1 MTKIVTVHA
10 RKGGVGKTTL
20 AYELAW
26 LLDAVLVDLDYEAGD
41 ATGAWGWKPGDH
53 ATSPLLDALEK
64 GRVPKP
70 VTGFRKADLVPG
82 HPQFSLYDGDAG
94 DISDALS
101 KWASEWG
108 REWVVVDTHNG
119 YSEATTG
126 ALQAANLVLAPVPLA
141 VKDLMATRAL
151 VDDLADYPLVLIPSI
166 VRNAPAQMTKRLRDI
181 VGGTPV
187 QVGPFVPYRRTVAQ
201 RTKRMAISA
210 EDPPS
215 KDLQPVKAA
224 MVQIAGYVKE
234 YLDA

>member
-1 MTKIVTVHA
+1 MAKIVTVHA

-26 LLDAVLVDLDYEAGD
+26 LLDAVLVDLDYEAGN
-41 ATGAWGWKPGDH
+41 ATGAWGWKPEDH
-53 ATSPLLDALEK
+53 TSSPLLEALEK

-70 VTGFRKADLVPG
+70 LSGFRKPDLVPG
-82 HPQFSLYDGDAG
+82 HPQFSLFGGDAG

-126 ALQAANLVLAPVPLA
+126 ALQAANLVLAPVPLT

-166 VRNAPAQMTKRLRDI
+166 IRSAPQQMTNRLREI
-181 VGGTPV
+181 VASTPV
-187 QVGPFVPYRRTVAQ
+187 QVGPFVPFRRTVPQ

-224 MVQIAGYVKE
+224 MVQIAEYAKE